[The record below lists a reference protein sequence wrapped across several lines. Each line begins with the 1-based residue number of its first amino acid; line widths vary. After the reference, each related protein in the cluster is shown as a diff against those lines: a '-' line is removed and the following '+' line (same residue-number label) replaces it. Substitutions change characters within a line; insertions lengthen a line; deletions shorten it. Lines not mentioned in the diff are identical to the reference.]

1 MKAVRIH
8 SHGDAS
14 ALKYEDVPT
23 PELKPGQALL
33 TVEAAGLNYIDIYH
47 RTGAYT
53 GPMPITLGQEGAGV
67 VTQVAD
73 DVTSVKPGDRV
84 AWTGLFG
91 GYAQMAAL
99 PADRLV
105 PIPAGITTRQAAAT
119 MLQGMTAHYLTKST
133 YPLKP
138 GDTCLVHAGAGG
150 VGLLLTQ
157 IAKMCGAQVITTVS
171 TEEKAALSRDAGADH
186 VINYTTHEFDQEV
199 RRITNG
205 RGVQVVYDSVGKV
218 TFDRSLNSLATRGM
232 MVLFGQS
239 SGPVSPV
246 DPAILV
252 GKGSIFLTRPSLVH
266 HIVTRPELVS
276 RAKELFEWIQDGRL
290 RLRMEHE
297 FPLEQAADA
306 HRALEGRK
314 TTGKVLLIPAI
325 AALT

>member
-1 MKAVRIH
+1 VKAVRIH

-14 ALKYEDVPT
+14 VLNYEDVPA
-23 PELKPGQALL
+23 PELKPGQALVA
-33 TVEAAGLNYIDIYH
+33 VEAAGLNYIDVYH

-53 GPMPITLGQEGAGV
+53 GPMPVTLGQEGAGT
-67 VTQVAD
+67 VTHVAN
-73 DVTSVKPGDRV
+73 DVTMVKPGDRV
-84 AWTGLFG
+84 AWTGIFG
-91 GYAQMAAL
+91 SYAQIAAI
-99 PADRLV
+99 AVDRLV
-105 PIPAGITTRQAAAT
+105 SIPPGITTRQAAAA
-119 MLQGMTAHYLTKST
+119 MLQGMTAHYLAKST

-157 IAKMCGAQVITTVS
+157 IGKMCGAQVITTVS
-171 TEEKAALSRDAGADH
+171 SNEKAALSRDAGADH
-186 VINYTTHEFDQEV
+186 VINYTTAEFDQEV

-205 RGVQVVYDSVGKV
+205 RGVQVVYDSVGKT

-239 SGPVSPV
+239 SGPVAPV

-266 HIVTRPELVS
+266 HIVTRAELVG
-276 RAKELFEWIQDGRL
+276 RAQELFDWIQSGRL

-297 FPLEQAADA
+297 FPLEQAAEA
-306 HRALEGRK
+306 HRALEGRR
-314 TTGKVLLIPAI
+314 TTGKVLLIPAVP
-325 AALT
+325 ALT

>member
-1 MKAVRIH
+1 VKAVRIH

-14 ALKYEDVPT
+14 VLKYEDVPT
-23 PELKPGQALL
+23 PELKPGQALVV
-33 TVEAAGLNYIDIYH
+33 VEAAGLNYIDIYH

-53 GPMPITLGQEGAGV
+53 GPMPITLGQEGAGII
-67 VTQVAD
+67 TQVAD
-73 DVTSVKPGDRV
+73 DVKTVKPGERV
-84 AWTGLFG
+84 AWTGIFG
-91 GYAQMAAL
+91 SYAQIAAL

-105 PIPAGITTRQAAAT
+105 SVPSDMTTRQAAAA
-119 MLQGMTAHYLTKST
+119 MLQGITAHYLAKST

-138 GDTCLVHAGAGG
+138 GDACLIHAGAGG

-157 IAKMCGAQVITTVS
+157 IAKMCGAQVMTTVS

-186 VINYTTHEFDQEV
+186 AINYTTQEFDQEV

-205 RGVQVVYDSVGKV
+205 RGVQVVYDSVGKS

-239 SGPVSPV
+239 SGAVAPV
-246 DPAILV
+246 DPATLV
-252 GKGSIFLTRPSLVH
+252 GKGSLFLTRPSLVH
-266 HIVTRPELVS
+266 HIVTRPELVG
-276 RAKELFEWIQDGRL
+276 RAQELFDWIQSGRL

-314 TTGKVLLIPAI
+314 TTGKVLLIPGVPG
-325 AALT
+325 LS

>member
-14 ALKYEDVPT
+14 VLKYEDVPT
-23 PELKPGQALL
+23 PELKSGQALVV
-33 TVEAAGLNYIDIYH
+33 VEAAGLNYIDVYH
-47 RTGAYT
+47 RTGAYA

-73 DVTSVKPGDRV
+73 DVKTVKPGDRV
-84 AWTGLFG
+84 AWTGIFG
-91 GYAQMAAL
+91 SYAQIAAL

-105 PIPAGITTRQAAAT
+105 PIPPGVSTRQAAAT
-119 MLQGMTAHYLTKST
+119 MLQGTTAHYLAKST

-138 GDTCLVHAGAGG
+138 GDACLIHAGAGG

-157 IAKMCGAQVITTVS
+157 VAKMCGAQVMTTVS

-186 VINYTTHEFDQEV
+186 VINYTTQEFDQEV

-205 RGVQVVYDSVGKV
+205 RGVQVVYDSVGKS
-218 TFDRSLNSLATRGM
+218 TFERSLNSLATRGM

-239 SGPVSPV
+239 SGPVAPV
-246 DPAILV
+246 DAATLMS
-252 GKGSIFLTRPSLVH
+252 KGSLFLTRPSLVH
-266 HIVTRPELVS
+266 HIVTRPELVG
-276 RAKELFEWIQDGRL
+276 RTQELFDWIQSGRL
-290 RLRMEHE
+290 KLRMEHE
-297 FPLEQAADA
+297 FPLEQAAEA

-314 TTGKVLLIPAI
+314 TTGKVLLIPGVP
-325 AALT
+325 ALT